1 MLTNSKNNAYMHV
14 QQLIS
19 VLKCVK
25 QHTDFLQENPM
36 AKEPLSLAG
45 PITNIGQLNQKDYLD
60 EE

>member
-1 MLTNSKNNAYMHV
+1 MLKNSKNNAYIHV

-45 PITNIGQLNQKDYLD
+45 TDNKDRPTKSKRLP
-60 EE
+60 